1 MMGSDAIGMFLMLA
15 SFALTFF
22 VARIIGKR
30 LKARRD
36 ARQAVLAE
44 LKLSQQSRQIRRAA
58 ARKKKG

>member
-1 MMGSDAIGMFLMLA
+1 MGADGIGLFLMLA

-36 ARQAVLAE
+36 AQQAQRELAG
-44 LKLSQQSRQIRRAA
+44 QSRQVRRAQ
-58 ARKKKG
+58 ARKNKG

>member
-1 MMGSDAIGMFLMLA
+1 MGADGIGLFLMLA

-36 ARQAVLAE
+36 ARQAQRELAG
-44 LKLSQQSRQIRRAA
+44 QSRQVRRAQ
-58 ARKKKG
+58 ARKNKG